1 MSWTALFILVTI
13 TIFLGWFV
21 ARFWL
26 QLLILYYIIQIILV
40 LLIASG
46 MMTLTW
52 FIMRGI
58 MTGTADSEGW
68 LQVWIF
74 SLIFYVVVIA
84 VYAIIWADILSTVR
98 NFLNKF
104 IK

>member
-58 MTGTADSEGW
+58 MTGTADGEGW
-68 LQVWIF
+68 LKVWIF
-74 SLIFYVVVIA
+74 SLIFYVAVIA
-84 VYAIIWADILSTVR
+84 VYAIIWADILRSIR
-98 NFLNKF
+98 NLVDKF

>member
-1 MSWTALFILVTI
+1 MSWTTLFILVTI

-26 QLLILYYIIQIILV
+26 QLLILYYIIQIILG

-58 MTGTADSEGW
+58 MTGTANGEGW
-68 LQVWIF
+68 LQVWIYSMVF
-74 SLIFYVVVIA
+74 FVVCLA
-84 VYAIIWADILSTVR
+84 VYAAILADIFTMVR
-98 NFLNKF
+98 KLINKF
-104 IK
+104 YL